1 MAKKDAAQFVV
12 NTVKRA
18 LSSDAEKL
26 LPGVHFADP
35 LKPATMRMSEALGN
49 VGAEGK
55 TLNFTEAD
63 RSRVFGSNR
72 GGVGFSGLQHYS
84 LPHQDANTVWGFGS
98 KGITEKKVRQN
109 DPEKNI
115 WTTFVG
121 APTQHKSNTVV
132 LQDAVKEFQKA
143 VKAGKV
149 HPAQIKL
156 MNDRIRLAT
165 DEKTGALLFDEAYD
179 LTDPDALSA
188 ANTFN
193 RRSAVGDVL
202 LGTGVK
208 GPMRGKA
215 FREESKGET
224 WRDAGKMEAI
234 LKRETDPDLVDAETF
249 DVGNR
254 LFVMDNGIIHRPDL
268 NVAFP
273 YQVTGE
279 DLGMKFE
286 LTPKDKA
293 MRDWMKQY
301 EGRKDKKGNPSPP
314 SYMDLA
320 RNQPSQFV
328 DEDYLTFLQ
337 KAGKKDGGAIHG
349 DDQELKAMI
358 ADHLDSQ
365 SHDQELRAMVDNHLA
380 GGGAP
385 KAIAKGFKKLFSN
398 TDAVV
403 SESNSARLSR
413 EVGTPQGI
421 KTLSFEDYTP
431 NEVELVNLEA
441 LEQGRG
447 YGSNAMNKI
456 ANAADKN
463 KINMML
469 IPAGDDAKRA
479 RLSDFYGRFGFSDDG
494 DVMRRNYKKADGG
507 VIHMAGAGRVG
518 RGIAKGFKSIFGGAD
533 EVAPVIQG
541 GTRRFGSEDANLNI
555 IKETGGNWLGGSAEN
570 ALKPLRRLTP
580 GGKDPVEAI
589 KKLNDELSAPSKYG
603 LQRPEYVSGMI
614 GRLEQDA
621 ALNKWV
627 DSNLTNYVKKQ
638 MSTAEDPVRKLA
650 EEGITHLPQGTRM
663 PTNMSSVK
671 TTRQE
676 AGFPEAM
683 GTSPEAQVWEALSD
697 KSVGFDTTGVMQNV
711 GRGEPWMEKVD
722 PFTRVHGISL
732 MGSDSMVKDL
742 GFDHVMD
749 VLRQDVAAGRIRP
762 EQLSKVSMEQAVRR
776 TAEFDQEMAKRMA
789 EAQIKNTAGMPTHKE
804 YPDQGF
810 KWIQLSQPEELP
822 KGWSQEASGAYVGPN
837 GERTIVNPAYQSLND
852 ALKYEGDT
860 MGHCVGSY
868 CDDVAEGN
876 SRIYSLR
883 DAKGEPHVTV
893 EVAPNPKP
901 YPVSGEAFAMLPSK
915 TKAEYGQY
923 VREWRQRNP
932 DVNELTDEHTIQA
945 LKEAGV
951 KPQPDRI
958 VQIKGKGN
966 AKPKEEYL
974 PFVQDFVKSGQW
986 SDIGDLQNTG
996 LRRTSDA
1003 FNDTEQ
1009 EFLRNKGVDLKPYI
1023 EPEETARYQELF
1035 KQAPPAEGMAEGGGA
1050 FKTIPW
1056 AKPQNFDGGGI
1067 ASPEEQSIGYSS
1079 EPSKMYKEV
1088 KQSLANDYD
1097 RLKSSARAR
1106 AQYAKILAAQSA
1118 GFLADTAS
1126 IVTPLINS
1134 EGLANAFP
1142 MAKMAM
1148 TGITGSPVLG
1158 KRESVLSNERKPYSL
1173 SDALSTKEGDPIGG
1187 SEHIIKKAQEAGL
1200 MYGKPINVLDENG
1213 DPVVDPQTGEPYYSH
1228 SGRFSPITEIGGS
1241 ILGGFGL
1248 SKAGKGAVKAAQGFG
1263 KGFNRGYA
1271 RAMSRQELPFLK
1283 ELGYDSALDQQSVK
1297 LLGQQPEVTT
1307 ALTGTPKGATYATKQ
1322 DGPFYR
1328 VSPTNLDVSKAKTRG
1343 IREADEL
1350 QGEADVGRAAGEV
1363 RGETPLRITD
1373 EEVGRLIA
1381 DPATNEPLQI
1391 AKRYTKE
1398 AQGTDFTAPDIPES
1412 SLAKQSAIGR
1422 AHQLAVEGSPEYK
1435 TSVFDAYAREM
1446 PELLEQTGAKNYDDL
1461 MEKAYRQLA
1470 KETDD
1475 QFKQLPYNFS
1485 YHRAGEG
1492 DYLGGSKEMMAD
1504 VHGNK
1509 HLYVFQGGDPHD
1521 FLNRIDKAS
1530 GLNENEKFRAVHDLL
1545 GHAIYG
1551 NQFGPKGE
1559 EAAWAIHQQMYSPLA
1574 RLAMTAETRG
1584 QNSLV
1589 NYSPLNAGLKSE
1601 LSKYDMMADE
1611 AKRRGD
1617 TALVNEVKAAK
1628 RQAFSNFQFAPQ
1640 KAVLLPPEF
1649 LDPKFAGGMPD
1660 YLSAANRPAKGTE
1673 TESVLTH
1680 FSNDPNL
1687 QLVDPTRYGTGIKGA
1702 EAGRLRDFAGGVK
1715 DRSYFYLGEPG
1726 AISPEPGLGTSRY
1739 RGESSNL
1746 YDITKDPLEFR
1757 TLAREANRTPFTA
1770 RANAGITSPLQEA
1783 NDYERL
1789 VKEYGYEGMINPNA
1803 SKPMGI
1809 MFKPTPVQPR
1819 AHGGLTQL
1827 RAR

>member
-1 MAKKDAAQFVV
+1 MASANKIIGGIG
-12 NTVKRA
+12 RA
-18 LSSDAEKL
+18 VERA
-26 LPGVHFADP
+26 LPGVQYADP

-149 HPAQIKL
+149 HPEQIKL

-165 DEKTGALLFDEAYD
+165 DEKTGSLLFDPAYD

-208 GPMRGKA
+208 GPMRSKA
-215 FREESKGET
+215 FKEESKGET

-337 KAGKKDGGAIHG
+337 KAGKKDGGAIQG

-385 KAIAKGFKKLFSN
+385 EPVNQGFKKLEF
-398 TDAVV
+398 
-403 SESNSARLSR
+403 
-413 EVGTPQGI
+413 
-421 KTLSFEDYTP
+421 
-431 NEVELVNLEA
+431 
-441 LEQGRG
+441 
-447 YGSNAMNKI
+447 M
-456 ANAADKN
+456 
-463 KINMML
+463 
-469 IPAGDDAKRA
+469 AG
-479 RLSDFYGRFGFSDDG
+479 
-494 DVMRRNYKKADGG
+494 GG
-507 VIHMAGAGRVG
+507 VLHMAGAGKVG

-533 EVAPVIQG
+533 EVAPAIQG

-555 IKETGGNWLGGSAEN
+555 IKETGGNWLGGDKQGSAEK

-697 KSVGFDTTGVMQNV
+697 KFPAFGTTGEMQSV

-822 KGWSQEASGAYVGPN
+822 KGWSQEASGAYIGPN

-883 DAKGEPHVTV
+883 DAKGEPHVTI
-893 EVAPNPKP
+893 ETEPNPKP

-1050 FKTIPW
+1050 FKTIQW

-1067 ASPEEQSIGYSS
+1067 ASPEEESIGYSS
-1079 EPSKMYKEV
+1079 EPSKMLKEV
-1088 KQSLANDYD
+1088 KQSLSDDYN

-1106 AQYAKILAAQSA
+1106 AQYAKILAAQAA
-1118 GFLADTAS
+1118 GTLADTAS

-1241 ILGGFGL
+1241 ILGGLGL

-1283 ELGYDSALDQQSVK
+1283 ELGYDSALDQQPVK
-1297 LLGQQPEVTT
+1297 LLGQQPQVMT

-1328 VSPTNLDVSKAKTRG
+1328 VSPTTLDVSGAKSRG
-1343 IREADEL
+1343 LREADEL
-1350 QGEADVGRAAGEV
+1350 QGQAPIGGGAGQAGSEV
-1363 RGETPLRITD
+1363 PQRISDEEVARLISDPEMNEPLRI
-1373 EEVGRLIA
+1373 
-1381 DPATNEPLQI
+1381 
-1391 AKRYTKE
+1391 AKRFTKDT
-1398 AQGTDFTAPDIPES
+1398 QGTDFTSPKIPES

-1446 PELLEQTGAKNYDDL
+1446 PELLEQSGAKNYDDL

-1492 DYLGGSKEMMAD
+1492 DYKSSKEMMSD

-1545 GHAIYG
+1545 GHAVYG

-1559 EAAWAIHQQMYSPLA
+1559 EIAYAVHQQMYSPLA
-1574 RLAMTAETRG
+1574 RLAMASETRG

-1589 NYSPLNAGLKSE
+1589 NYSPLNARLKASIA
-1601 LSKYDMMADE
+1601 KMDDMEVE
-1611 AKRRGD
+1611 ARRRGD
-1617 TALVNEVKAAK
+1617 TALVNELKAAK
-1628 RQAFSNFQFAPQ
+1628 RQEYAKDFQFAPQ

-1649 LDPKFAGGMPD
+1649 INPNFAGGMPD